1 MVCGGRKHT
10 AEQCP
15 SPCTAAPEADDGT
28 SRPLRGVDR
37 EYKKR
42 GTSDDERPPQ
52 SKSRG
57 TKRAPSTVWAPELGP
72 CRNEDAAGKCG
83 KNHLHKD
90 KDCLKR
96 AAANAA
102 AAAKKA
108 AAGAQAYVE
117 ELHSRDD
124 SVIYVEIPA
133 CPPLPAKPAP
143 VLVAT
148 AVANSATAAAVGYI
162 DLAL

>member
-1 MVCGGRKHT
+1 MSAAVFPAPKSKNCTVCGGKHHT
-10 AEQCP
+10 AEQRP
-15 SPCTAAPEADDGT
+15 FPRTATPEADDGT
-28 SRPLRGVDR
+28 SRPLRGVNR

-52 SKSRG
+52 SKSCG
-57 TKRAPSTVWAPELGP
+57 TKRAPPTVWVPELGP

-90 KDCLKR
+90 CPKR

-108 AAGAQAYVE
+108 VAGTQAYVA
-117 ELHSRDD
+117 ELQHNDEDD
-124 SVIYVEIPA
+124 Y
-133 CPPLPAKPAP
+133 
-143 VLVAT
+143 
-148 AVANSATAAAVGYI
+148 G
-162 DLAL
+162 